1 MSIRRTSLPAL
12 LVSSLML
19 SSVLGFSHSVSGH
32 SNLRNV
38 QPAIA
43 AVSSP
48 YTLYLPLV
56 SNRFPLE
63 TVFGAEMDQITTDGG
78 LDQVVAANTTW
89 VRRNGVLW
97 ADVEPDKGTRNWGAL
112 AGLEQELRDAS
123 AKNLQVILIVRKTP
137 LWAQKVSGSFC
148 GPIKLEELGAFG
160 NFMYDLVSRYSVA
173 PYKVRYWEIWNEPDV
188 DPALAAYIGGD
199 SIPFGCWGD
208 QNDDYY
214 GGGYYAEMLKAAY
227 PRIKA
232 ADPQAQVLV
241 GGLLLDCDPRGS
253 PSVCASLTPP
263 HNDKPPKFLEGI
275 LRNDGG
281 AYFDGVGFHG
291 YDDYYGALGRYG
303 SRNWNSGWNIS
314 GPTTTARARFIME
327 VLDTYHIYGKF
338 IMNTETAIIC
348 GGFNDPPGQPPCESE
363 PTSPF
368 EQTKAYYI
376 AQVYAAAI
384 AEGLRA
390 NIWYSV
396 LGWRNSGL
404 LRSDLTLPLK
414 TFASE
419 FRPTAQNSG
428 LLTSSGA
435 PRPAY
440 YAYQFARSELMDA
453 SFVGDIGSAD
463 IGGVSGVKGYKFNR
477 GDRTI
482 WLLWSLDGSS
492 HDITFSSAPL
502 AVWDALGNSVT
513 PATSMN
519 VDLKPLYLEWNP

>member
-78 LDQVVAANTTW
+78 LDQVAAANTTW

-214 GGGYYAEMLKAAY
+214 GGRYYAEMLKAAY

-263 HNDKPPKFLEGI
+263 HTDKPAKFLEGI
-275 LRNDGG
+275 LLGG
-281 AYFDGVGFHG
+281 GGPYFDGVSFHT
-291 YDDYYGALGRYG
+291 YDVYWGALGQYKMP
-303 SRNWNSGWNIS
+303 NWNTAWDTT
-314 GPTTTARARFIME
+314 GPTVIAKAGFVKSVLTAYGFS
-327 VLDTYHIYGKF
+327 GKF
-338 IMNTETAIIC
+338 LMNTETAILC
-348 GGFNDPPGQPPCESE
+348 RSCSNDAIYE
-363 PTSPF
+363 T
-368 EQTKAYYI
+368 TKAYYV
-376 AQVYAAAI
+376 AQSYAAAL
-384 AEGLRA
+384 AQGLRA
-390 NIWYSV
+390 SVWYSV
-396 LGWRNSGL
+396 LGW
-404 LRSDLTLPLK
+404 
-414 TFASE
+414 
-419 FRPTAQNSG
+419 QNSG
-428 LLTSSGA
+428 LLNPDLT

-440 YAYQFARSELMDA
+440 TAFQFACSELRDA
-453 SFVGDIGSAD
+453 TFVREITEYDH
-463 IGGVSGVKGYKFNR
+463 VKGYEFNR
-477 GDRTI
+477 GDRRI
-482 WLLWSLDGSS
+482 WLLWSLDGAS
-492 HDITFSSAPL
+492 HPINLPGVPL
-502 AVWDALGNSVT
+502 AIYHVDGMPVPPVGSLTVT
-513 PATSMN
+513 
-519 VDLKPLYLEWNP
+519 LEPLYLEWSP